1 MNPLLNAYNY
11 QIKKLTEEINFLKN
25 QNISLLSYLNEDF
38 DYPSGYEIA
47 QGPSGNQLPPGVNPL
62 EIPGQQN
69 NPWTFPGSETF
80 NRPGFGGR
88 AKYLQR
94 LWNKFRQGLASG
106 DPQAIYND
114 YLRWNFNLIQRILE
128 NMTVEQWSRIVQYVR
143 DNNIDLNSMTLE
155 QIYRWFDSP
164 PIRAIHAPGNFRRF
178 GRMIKKAATW
188 AYNNKFVRWSFIILT
203 LTALGYRVWGFNSQE
218 EFDAALQEWIN
229 SGSQDPPPWANPDIG
244 NWDDLPEP
252 DPNFIPQGDAL
263 QPSTEPELPSM
274 LPPSNPSPIAPQ
286 LPGGGGGGLG
296 ARPIDPT
303 QMGM

>member
-47 QGPSGNQLPPGVNPL
+47 QGPSGNQLPSELQPL
-62 EIPGQQN
+62 ELVPGQRN

-80 NRPGFGGR
+80 NRQGFEGR
-88 AKYLQR
+88 AKFLER
-94 LWNKFRQGLASG
+94 LWKKFSEGLASG

-128 NMTVEQWSRIVQYVR
+128 NMTLEQWKMILQRMK
-143 DNNIDLNSMTLE
+143 DAGLENMTLE
-155 QIYRWFDSP
+155 QIHRWFDDP
-164 PIRAIHAPGNFRRF
+164 AIRAIYAPGNMRRF
-178 GRMIKKAATW
+178 GRWIKKGITW
-188 AYNNKFVRWSFIILT
+188 AYNNRYVRWSTIILM
-203 LTALGYRVWGFNSQE
+203 LTAVSWRVWGFNSQE
-218 EFDAALQEWIN
+218 EFDAALQEWID

-252 DPNFIPQGDAL
+252 DPDWNPDIPGLDDTD
-263 QPSTEPELPSM
+263 STPSM
-274 LPPSNPSPIAPQ
+274 LPPSNPTSTTPP
-286 LPGGGGGGLG
+286 PKGSGWGGVGSNQ
-296 ARPIDPT
+296 IDQT
-303 QMGM
+303 QMGL